1 MRLNKIKLAGFKSF
15 VDPTTITL
23 PSNLM
28 GVVGPNG
35 CGKSNIIDAIRWVMG
50 ESSAKH
56 LRGDSMADV
65 IFNGSSSR
73 KPVGTASIELVF
85 DNSDGAVGGQYAQ
98 YSEIAIKR
106 SVSRDGTSQYY
117 LNGTRCR
124 RKDITHI
131 FLGTGLGSRSYAII
145 EQGMISRMIEAK
157 PEEMRSHLEEAAGIS
172 KYKDRRRETETR
184 IRHTRENLERLNDLR
199 EEVEKQIRHLQ
210 RQARTA
216 ERYKDLKQ
224 QERRTEAE
232 LLALRLGDLGAM
244 LETRQKLSAERD
256 TALQAAIAAQ
266 RSIEADIE
274 SLRNSHVEA
283 TDSFNEIQS
292 NYYRVGAEIARLE
305 QSIQHNREMR
315 ERQSRELTEAEHAL
329 ADIQAHIDKDATEL
343 QELDRALERLQPEL
357 VEAGAA
363 EERSM
368 LQLRQAEEALAQ
380 WQENWGQHAG
390 QIGVCRQ
397 TVQVEEAR
405 IEQLLN
411 QQSRMSAHKERLEN
425 DTAGISLDGERREVA
440 RIEAVEEEHR
450 KRLGELEGQLQ
461 QLVRTLEEQRLAES
475 NSVRR
480 LDEQKLE
487 LERAGARLAS
497 LEALQTTAL
506 GRDSDAPQSWLE
518 RNSLDQ
524 SARLAERLSVEP
536 GWERAV
542 ETALGDYLE
551 AVCVPRLDNFG
562 RALETLEAGALT
574 LVEEGG
580 GESTEPADFGLDR
593 LLDKVVSDRV
603 TGDLLDGIF
612 VASDIDAALRLR
624 DRLKPSQSVITAD
637 GTWIGKNWLR
647 VSRDQDDH
655 AGVFAREAE
664 LRTLRPA
671 VAVLENEIRDL
682 TSALAQDRQ
691 RLRELES
698 EREECQASVNAAH
711 REYTESQ
718 ARKLNATDRLNQLE
732 AKRAALQNEAA
743 EVADH
748 SREIESLLQSAR
760 MNREQSGKELASL
773 EALSEKL
780 RAEREQLHGEFESAK
795 KKAEQDR
802 EHAREVQIRVESR
815 RSSKHSAA
823 QNLDRMQSQLARFS
837 TRKEQL
843 SLQLSEGELPLEVQ
857 DSDLAGKLE
866 ERSAVETALNEARR
880 RLGDVDERLRELNTL
895 RGERENTVEQAR
907 TALDAAKLAAQEIRV
922 RGEALSE
929 QLTETGFELQL
940 LQQEMPEEASTE
952 SWDERLEKLRGRI
965 GRLGP
970 INLAAIDEF
979 REQSERKEYLDS
991 QFEDL
996 TQALDTLED
1005 AIRKIDKETRTRF
1018 RETYDKVNAGLKE
1031 NFPRLFGGGHAYLEL
1046 TGDDILEAGVSIM
1059 ARPPGKRNSSIHLLS
1074 GGEKALTAVA
1084 LVFAIFQLN
1093 PAPFCLLDEVDAPLD
1108 DANVGRYCDIVKEM
1122 AQKVQFVFITHNKVT
1137 MEMAHQLTG
1146 VTMQEPGVS
1155 RLVVVDVDEAVRM
1168 AAG

>member
-65 IFNGSSSR
+65 IFNGSSTR

-85 DNSDGAVGGQYAQ
+85 DNSDGVVGGQYAQ

-232 LLALRLGDLGAM
+232 LLALRLGDLGGL
-244 LETRQKLSAERD
+244 LETREKASAERD

-283 TDSFNEIQS
+283 TDSFNEVQS

-315 ERQSRELTEAEHAL
+315 ERQSKELIEAEHGL

-343 QELDRALERLQPEL
+343 QELDRALERLEPEL
-357 VEAGAA
+357 VEAGSA

-368 LQLRQAEEALAQ
+368 LQLRQAEEALSQ
-380 WQENWGQHAG
+380 WQENWGQHSG
-390 QIGVCRQ
+390 RIGVCRQ
-397 TVQVEEAR
+397 SVQVEEAR
-405 IEQLLN
+405 IEQLLK
-411 QQSRMSAHKERLEN
+411 QQARMIAQKERLETE
-425 DTAGISLDGERREVA
+425 TAGISLDGERRELA
-440 RIEAVEEEHR
+440 NLEALEQEYQN
-450 KRLGELEGQLQ
+450 RLAELEGQQQ
-461 QLVRTLEEQRLAES
+461 QLVRTLEEQRVSES
-475 NSVRR
+475 DRVRQ
-480 LDEQKLE
+480 LDEKKLE

-506 GRDSDAPQSWLE
+506 GRDSDAPQGWLE

-551 AVCVPRLDNFG
+551 AVCVPGLDNFG

-574 LVEEGG
+574 LIEESA
-580 GESTEPADFGLDR
+580 GESSDLASFGLDR
-593 LLDKVVSDRV
+593 LLDKVSGDGI
-603 TGDLLDGIF
+603 TGCLLDGIF
-612 VASDIDAALRLR
+612 VAPDIDSALRLR
-624 DRLKPSQSVITAD
+624 ERLEPSQSVITED
-637 GTWIGKNWLR
+637 GTWVGKNWLR

-655 AGVFAREAE
+655 AGVLARESE

-671 VAVLENEIRDL
+671 VASLENVVRDL

-691 RLRELES
+691 RLRDLES
-698 EREECQASVNAAH
+698 EREACQGNVNAAH
-711 REYTESQ
+711 REYTEAQ
-718 ARKLNATDRLNQLE
+718 ARKLSATDRLNQLE
-732 AKRAALQNEAA
+732 SKRTALQNEAA

-748 SREIESLLQSAR
+748 SREIELLLQTAHT
-760 MNREQSGKELASL
+760 NREQSGKELANL
-773 EALSEKL
+773 EELSEKL
-780 RAEREQLHGEFESAK
+780 RGEREHLNGEVELAK

-815 RSSKHSAA
+815 RSSKLSAT
-823 QNLDRMQSQLARFS
+823 QNLERMQSQLLRFS
-837 TRKEQL
+837 SRKEQL
-843 SLQLSEGELPLEVQ
+843 GLQLSEGETPLEIQ
-857 DSDLAGKLE
+857 EKDLGGKLE
-866 ERSAVETALNEARR
+866 ERSAVEAGLNEARR

-895 RGERENTVEQAR
+895 RGERENTVDQAR

-922 RGEALSE
+922 RGEALNE
-929 QLTETGFELQL
+929 QLTETGFELEL
-940 LQQEMPEEASTE
+940 LQREMPEEATTGN
-952 SWDERLEKLRGRI
+952 WDEKLEKLRGRI

-979 REQSERKEYLDS
+979 KEQSERKEYLDS

-996 TQALDTLED
+996 TQALDTLEN

-1046 TGDDILEAGVSIM
+1046 TGEDILEAGVTIM

-1108 DANVGRYCDIVKEM
+1108 DANVGRYCEIVKEM
-1122 AQKVQFVFITHNKVT
+1122 SEKVQFVFITHNKVT